1 MTHRYVLDAAVLIAA
16 ARGEP
21 DAWVWR
27 AKPGGARAVIVPAA
41 VLAQVWRRPPSVLLA
56 RFLKGVAV
64 AELTEEAAREAGEL
78 LGRAGTSDVV
88 DASVVVV
95 ARRYG
100 ADVVTA
106 DTGDVGRL
114 VAAAGVTGA
123 EVRVRRL

>member
-1 MTHRYVLDAAVLIAA
+1 MTARYVLDAGVLIAA
-16 ARGEP
+16 ARGRSEP
-21 DAWVWR
+21 WAWQTG
-27 AKPGGARAVIVPAA
+27 PGRSAIVPAA
-41 VLAQVWRRPPSVLLA
+41 VLAQVWRRPPSGNLA

-64 AELTEEAAREAGEL
+64 EELTEDAAREAGEL
-78 LGRAGTSDVV
+78 LGRAGTADVV

-114 VAAAGVTGA
+114 VAAPRA